1 MELSINGEE
10 IFLKSND
17 GESPMLQTLHLREYQ
32 NIGFNILYL
41 SAGL

>member
-17 GESPMLQTLHLREYQ
+17 GESLTLQMLLLREYQ
-32 NIGFNILYL
+32 NTGFNILFL
-41 SAGL
+41 SA